1 MKPAALLWAL
11 ERGSRSGRIAWQFA
25 KDYVGRAGAR
35 GAQVTTIT
43 EVAAAVIE
51 RPDGT
56 FLLACR
62 PEGKPYPG
70 YWEFPGGKIE
80 AGEDPRAALD
90 RELKEELGIAVRE
103 ATPWITR
110 VYAYTHATVRLH
122 FFRVT
127 AWDGEPQPLED
138 QAIAWQRVESPDV
151 SPMLPANAPVLA
163 ALALPAVMVVSNAAE
178 TGFDAWSLKLS
189 AQVIGER
196 LLVQIREKGLE
207 PQRVQFLLSRA
218 LTRGTPFGALV
229 VVNSDCG
236 SWPQADGVHLTSR
249 GADGRD
255 RASRGA
261 RSSAPPA
268 TTPARSR
275 RPRAL
280 GLDYVV
286 VGPVKATA
294 SHPGAAPLG
303 WDAFAAL
310 VKRLPA
316 SRLRDRRARARRPR
330 RSEAPRRARRGASF
344 CGLRYLADGPVCFSR
359 SCRAGT
365 CRRARR
371 ARGRPWGRA
380 RA

>member
-1 MKPAALLWAL
+1 MTK
-11 ERGSRSGRIAWQFA
+11 
-25 KDYVGRAGAR
+25 
-35 GAQVTTIT
+35 IT

-90 RELKEELGIAVRE
+90 RELEEELGIRVRE
-103 ATPWITR
+103 ATPWIQR

-127 AWDGEPQPLED
+127 AWEGEPQPLED
-138 QAIAWQRVESPDV
+138 QAISWQPVEAPDV

-163 ALALPAVMVVSNAAE
+163 ALALPPVMVVSNAAE

-189 AQVIGER
+189 AQAVGER

-218 LTRGTPFGALV
+218 LTRGTPFGATV

-236 SWPQADGVHLTSR
+236 AWPQADGVHLT
-249 GADGRD
+249 A
-255 RASRGA
+255 RALME
-261 RSSAPPA
+261 SSARPA
-268 TTPARSR
+268 GRVVGASCHDAHEIAHAAR
-275 RPRAL
+275 L

-286 VGPVKATA
+286 VGPVKDTP
-294 SHPGAAPLG
+294 SHPGAPTLG
-303 WDAFAAL
+303 WEGFAAL
-310 VKRLPA
+310 VHGSPLPA
-316 SRLRDRRARARRPR
+316 YAIGGLTRADIAEAR
-330 RSEAPRRARRGASF
+330 RRGAH
-344 CGLRYLADGPVCFSR
+344 GVALRSAAFAP
-359 SCRAGT
+359 
-365 CRRARR
+365 
-371 ARGRPWGRA
+371 
-380 RA
+380 

>member
-1 MKPAALLWAL
+1 
-11 ERGSRSGRIAWQFA
+11 
-25 KDYVGRAGAR
+25 
-35 GAQVTTIT
+35 VTRIT

-62 PEGKPYPG
+62 PEGKPYAG

-80 AGEDPRAALD
+80 PGEDPRAALD
-90 RELKEELGIAVRE
+90 RELAEELGIAVRE

-127 AWDGEPQPLED
+127 AWDNDPRPLED
-138 QAIAWQRVESPDV
+138 QAIAWQRVEAPDV
-151 SPMLPANAPVLA
+151 APMLPANAPVLA
-163 ALALPAVMVVSNAAE
+163 ALALPAVMVVSNASE
-178 TGFDAWSLKLS
+178 TGFDAWSLRLS

-236 SWPQADGVHLTSR
+236 SWSQADGAHLT
-249 GADGRD
+249 A
-255 RASRGA
+255 RALMEAGA
-261 RSSAPPA
+261 RPA
-268 TTPARSR
+268 GRIVGASCHDAREI
-275 RPRAL
+275 AHAAQL

-286 VGPVKATA
+286 VGPVRDTA
-294 SHPGAAPLG
+294 SHPGAATLG
-303 WDAFAAL
+303 WAGFEAL
-310 VKRLPA
+310 VHDCPLPA
-316 SRLRDRRARARRPR
+316 YAIGGLTRADLAEARRHGAHGVAL
-330 RSEAPRRARRGASF
+330 RSAAFG
-344 CGLRYLADGPVCFSR
+344 
-359 SCRAGT
+359 
-365 CRRARR
+365 
-371 ARGRPWGRA
+371 
-380 RA
+380 